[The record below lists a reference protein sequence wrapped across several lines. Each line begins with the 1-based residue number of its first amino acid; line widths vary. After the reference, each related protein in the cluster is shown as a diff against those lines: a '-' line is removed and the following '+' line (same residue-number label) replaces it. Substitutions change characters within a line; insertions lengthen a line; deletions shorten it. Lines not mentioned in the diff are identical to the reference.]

1 MVPLVLRKSSVV
13 IGISAAAAL
22 IFATGTD
29 FAAPSIPAAFNPTM
43 VQAMKA
49 IAGHTSLALNAPT
62 LLPSRSSGYL
72 TATTAALPDAYQVTV
87 WDTRQPL
94 HVNNAAIVS
103 ERMPGG
109 NVAQFGAV
117 RLAHP
122 MPPQGAPN
130 YLSALARHNP
140 LWAGGPATLERG
152 KVNLGDGIYAVHY
165 QTATQ
170 VQLDWME
177 GAWTIEVAGRSLAM
191 AEKAA
196 IPVVHLLHADYLP
209 PYPGIY
215 AVRLQDGGRTAIT
228 SIDWMRGRVLSYV
241 TNTHASATNPAVTG
255 GMAVSWRSYGK
266 SSLTTATVKVGSAVY
281 AVRIPLSARGI
292 DVPAT
297 TYHGEIYWV
306 EPPVMSEGP
315 GPNLNP
321 GIPGGQFTVYRASV
335 PVQGAVLNPDA
346 ATLVGSVP
354 LTVPALLARGGYY
367 NFPDNILVTAGAVIV
382 GAAARGTGMNQP
394 VSDPVYLIEPGHA
407 ARLLVQLHDT
417 GGDFSEIAAADGVV
431 AWESGTDAIVPTS
444 SFSFEGFVYHL
455 GTGVTQSVSLPNPNG
470 IPPLQITHGIVA
482 FGTKAVSLTQP
493 VSPAWP
499 TAPAVALPKGA
510 SLPAYW
516 PVQTPSERSQ
526 ATTSVTGLTV
536 SISGVGPNHTEVPNL
551 QLKEGSS
558 APTPTSVAVQG
569 QTEEIHG
576 VAVTIDSRAAAWQ
589 EGNFHYVVQFTHR
602 GSAWSLSAVVAHVM
616 QELPPTGNPVG
627 AWASGTCQITVSA
640 RYGIGGPNSSCLI
653 HFQNHAGLPVTIW
666 SRSISEAFD
675 TAESLLS

>member
-1 MVPLVLRKSSVV
+1 MKKIRAVLPLVLLGGAVLAGCGTR
-13 IGISAAAAL
+13 SAPAAN
-22 IFATGTD
+22 ATGVTSHHTSPKATKATPAATPASGYVAYHNNTWAFSVSVPGD
-29 FAAPSIPAAFNPTM
+29 FAQLPPPTDGDGATWTSGAAKIVAYGQYDAVVPSSTVSSTLQQLMATDHPSYHARGTDWLVVSGTSGGTIYYTKMFLGPTKQY
-43 VQAMKA
+43 VLQ
-49 IAGHTSLALNAPT
+49 IT
-62 LLPSRSSGYL
+62 Y
-72 TATTAALPDAYQVTV
+72 
-87 WDTRQPL
+87 
-94 HVNNAAIVS
+94 
-103 ERMPGG
+103 
-109 NVAQFGAV
+109 
-117 RLAHP
+117 
-122 MPPQGAPN
+122 
-130 YLSALARHNP
+130 
-140 LWAGGPATLERG
+140 PATEQAQWQG
-152 KVNLGDGIYAVHY
+152 MV
-165 QTATQ
+165 TT
-170 VQLDWME
+170 
-177 GAWTIEVAGRSLAM
+177 VANSFIPGPLTRS
-191 AEKAA
+191 
-196 IPVVHLLHADYLP
+196 D
-209 PYPGIY
+209 
-215 AVRLQDGGRTAIT
+215 
-228 SIDWMRGRVLSYV
+228 
-241 TNTHASATNPAVTG
+241 ASAPG
-255 GMAVSWRSYGK
+255 W
-266 SSLTTATVKVGSAVY
+266 TTTTIKVGSTVY
-281 AVRIPLSARGI
+281 AVRIPVSARGI

-321 GIPGGQFTVYRASV
+321 GIPGGPFTVYRASV

-354 LTVPALLARGGYY
+354 FTVPALLAHGGYY
-367 NFPDNILVTAGAVIV
+367 NFPDNILVTAGTAIV
-382 GAAARGTGMNQP
+382 EAAARGTGMNQP

-407 ARLLVQLHDT
+407 AQLLVQLHDT

-431 AWESGTDAIVPTS
+431 AWESGTDAIVPTG

-470 IPPLQITHGIVA
+470 IPPLQITHGSVA

-558 APTPTSVAVQG
+558 AATPTSVAVQG

-576 VAVTIDSRAAAWQ
+576 VAVTIDSRAATWQ
-589 EGNFHYVVQFTHR
+589 EGHFHYVVHFTHR
-602 GSAWSLSAVVAHVM
+602 GSAWSLSAVVAYVM